1 MGGGLYQ
8 MNINTKE
15 IVRCPTTTTSNTD
28 WTKVNMLHNSW
39 INCLLHTAEDKLY
52 IGTYDGLGCLDIKT
66 MDFVS
71 PMKNR
76 RILYGDVIYALHEGK
91 DGNIWIGTSKGLKRL
106 NPRTVEVQEYT
117 TKMVYPAIISAQ
129 SKRMRMVIFGS
140 VRIMESAD
148 SILKTKVSLI
158 FMQVTDYKVTS
169 LVKEPLLPT
178 NKVNLSLEVRM
189 ESLILIP
196 QK

>member
-1 MGGGLYQ
+1 

-15 IVRCPTTTTSNTD
+15 IVRCPTTTSNTD

-117 TKMVYPAIISAQ
+117 TKDGLPSNYICAIKEDANGY
-129 SKRMRMVIFGS
+129 FGS

>member
-1 MGGGLYQ
+1 
-8 MNINTKE
+8 
-15 IVRCPTTTTSNTD
+15 
-28 WTKVNMLHNSW
+28 
-39 INCLLHTAEDKLY
+39 
-52 IGTYDGLGCLDIKT
+52 
-66 MDFVS
+66 
-71 PMKNR
+71 
-76 RILYGDVIYALHEGK
+76 
-91 DGNIWIGTSKGLKRL
+91 
-106 NPRTVEVQEYT
+106 
-117 TKMVYPAIISAQ
+117 
-129 SKRMRMVIFGS
+129 MVIFGS